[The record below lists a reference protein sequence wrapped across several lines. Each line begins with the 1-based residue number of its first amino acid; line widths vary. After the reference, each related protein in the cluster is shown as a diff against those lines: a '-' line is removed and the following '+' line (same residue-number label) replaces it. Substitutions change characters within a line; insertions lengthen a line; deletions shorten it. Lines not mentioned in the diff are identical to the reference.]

1 LPRLWERNKD
11 EGLQKLEE
19 VRQLTRGAL
28 AEMRT
33 LLFDCALPPWP
44 TLN

>member
-1 LPRLWERNKD
+1 VGTNKD

-33 LLFDCALPPWP
+33 LLSNCARRLWP